1 MTDRPSRAKRI
12 DYAELHRSG
21 KRVEIESSAGNSDDC
36 QNGSLRAP
44 PHDSTAELNTQTDS
58 NTPQTNIVLNQ
69 TDIVASHSDLVSPQ
83 TDTVRPHSNVT
94 PQINNAATHADN
106 ITHVDNISQS
116 DNVPHSD
123 NTGSH
128 IDDLEIHSIYVSP
141 HEQNINFSS
150 SSAVDLTSQYIN
162 DFSTSKPSVAETEPG
177 VSEREIEFPIS
188 NSELELSE
196 DLFEIDED
204 PESSAS
210 EVPSAAETEATA
222 IEHVVDVPSSDS
234 DQEFFETEEHFNLS
248 TSEEPLESTVIETDV
263 ARAPF
268 APSTNDITPVEVELS
283 ETSVFTM
290 ADFTETLKIDFNTI
304 TEDINDF
311 FDENPVDSVSQTI
324 EDHDLINKEVENL
337 RTSYRGKHNQLKSVL
352 DDAEYQ
358 AEFKTAYDTNITKFK
373 EYIKKLKES
382 RRTLRQGEED
392 TIKVKVDIQGKK
404 FNFLDAEVE
413 KKIVRLE
420 KVFNLTS
427 DEWTAMDDADVEQR
441 KKELPERGKDIQS
454 LLPAIKELMDF
465 SPGVDG
471 GEKTV
476 SLRELGFAKMC
487 SLRDKYEKDLEDQYK
502 KRQIEQKKAFNK
514 QKLNVKIP
522 KFQGF
527 DSVDDIYTFQS
538 KFEKV
543 HLNETPRHLLPDVLK
558 NNFLLNPALAV
569 VSDLDD
575 IDKIWARLKE
585 SFGDAKLMLTKKV
598 NKLNDINLN
607 PRQKD
612 SAKLANGFSKLINAM
627 KDILHLATTHSL
639 QSHLFYGDTFDKIY
653 RLMGEGRLRK
663 FLSQESLPEEGLPLW
678 NELTKFLEK
687 ELKVSQKTALVMGAH
702 NSNNNSNNKNNDDAD
717 NSDNN
722 NKSRGGASSSRSSHL
737 TSGPK
742 PPDPCHICG
751 AADHVAT
758 SGPGGSKLIQYFAC
772 EKFATMTNKERFATL
787 RSKGLCFQCLFPGAS
802 RDSGKHK
809 EGRCQ
814 RDFTCKHADHDRY
827 INKKHVLVCDEH
839 KEDDSNKKVLED
851 FKKRCIM
858 RPKQVDSL
866 PDHSKNINI
875 HHQTIILQHNTT
887 PDNVAEPSEEWPS
900 IADEDEAIYILQMI

>member
-1 MTDRPSRAKRI
+1 M
-12 DYAELHRSG
+12 
-21 KRVEIESSAGNSDDC
+21 
-36 QNGSLRAP
+36 
-44 PHDSTAELNTQTDS
+44 
-58 NTPQTNIVLNQ
+58 
-69 TDIVASHSDLVSPQ
+69 
-83 TDTVRPHSNVT
+83 
-94 PQINNAATHADN
+94 
-106 ITHVDNISQS
+106 
-116 DNVPHSD
+116 
-123 NTGSH
+123 
-128 IDDLEIHSIYVSP
+128 
-141 HEQNINFSS
+141 
-150 SSAVDLTSQYIN
+150 
-162 DFSTSKPSVAETEPG
+162 
-177 VSEREIEFPIS
+177 
-188 NSELELSE
+188 
-196 DLFEIDED
+196 
-204 PESSAS
+204 
-210 EVPSAAETEATA
+210 
-222 IEHVVDVPSSDS
+222 
-234 DQEFFETEEHFNLS
+234 
-248 TSEEPLESTVIETDV
+248 
-263 ARAPF
+263 
-268 APSTNDITPVEVELS
+268 
-283 ETSVFTM
+283 
-290 ADFTETLKIDFNTI
+290 
-304 TEDINDF
+304 
-311 FDENPVDSVSQTI
+311 
-324 EDHDLINKEVENL
+324 
-337 RTSYRGKHNQLKSVL
+337 
-352 DDAEYQ
+352 
-358 AEFKTAYDTNITKFK
+358 
-373 EYIKKLKES
+373 
-382 RRTLRQGEED
+382 
-392 TIKVKVDIQGKK
+392 
-404 FNFLDAEVE
+404 
-413 KKIVRLE
+413 
-420 KVFNLTS
+420 
-427 DEWTAMDDADVEQR
+427 
-441 KKELPERGKDIQS
+441 
-454 LLPAIKELMDF
+454 
-465 SPGVDG
+465 
-471 GEKTV
+471 
-476 SLRELGFAKMC
+476 
-487 SLRDKYEKDLEDQYK
+487 
-502 KRQIEQKKAFNK
+502 
-514 QKLNVKIP
+514 
-522 KFQGF
+522 
-527 DSVDDIYTFQS
+527 
-538 KFEKV
+538 
-543 HLNETPRHLLPDVLK
+543 LK

-702 NSNNNSNNKNNDDAD
+702 SSNNNSNNKNNDDVD

-875 HHQTIILQHNTT
+875 HHHQTIILQHNTT

-900 IADEDEAIYILQMI
+900 IADEDEAVYILQMIKVDGDLFRMFYDNGCRHFTVRYGALLQLKARNKFLRLKGPITIGGVMGMSAVTPHGIWSVKLPLGNGEMAHMTGTCLDIITEEFPEYPLDQIEKDIRTEFTKSGRSLDSLPNLPAMVGGNTDFMIGTKYSRYFPKEIFRTPSGLTIYESQFQNPDGT